1 MIKPIKSIRTKLS
14 ARHLKRIVFLFGCDR
29 AVTVRTAVAEEPP
42 VELCLRD
49 LIEIEGET
57 VKVTETKTDEY
68 GRAVGHSLTPSF
80 GKTEEGIWVAENCW
94 RFGFI
99 IRYREEWTEVT
110 GYSYEPWHIRYVGEE
125 HAGRIYECDI
135 PLEYYV
141 MQLKEAQFAL
151 AMKGV

>member
-1 MIKPIKSIRTKLS
+1 MAVSGYRSYSTQNAIFDRKVRSVGKKQAMLLVAPP
-14 ARHLKRIVFLFGCDR
+14 GCSEHQLGLAMDIGAFR
-29 AVTVRTAVAEEPP
+29 N
-42 VELCLRD
+42 
-49 LIEIEGET
+49 
-57 VKVTETKTDEY
+57 
-68 GRAVGHSLTPSF
+68 HSLTPSF
-80 GKTEEGIWVAENCW
+80 GKTDEGIWVAENCW